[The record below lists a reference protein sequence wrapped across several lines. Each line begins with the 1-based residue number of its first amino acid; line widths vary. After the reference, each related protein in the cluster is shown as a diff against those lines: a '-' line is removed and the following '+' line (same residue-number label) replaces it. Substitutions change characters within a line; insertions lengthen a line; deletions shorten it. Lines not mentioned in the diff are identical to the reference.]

1 MDWRKKCLMTNP
13 IAGNLRDQLIRH
25 FIYFLCIIFNCMFLQ
40 IFGNLI
46 CQQIYVSNS
55 FFNFIYKKNSAI
67 ICTDDGTH

>member
-1 MDWRKKCLMTNP
+1 MDWRDKCLMRNT
-13 IAGNLRDQLIRH
+13 IAGNLRELRIRN

-40 IFGNLI
+40 IFDNRI

-67 ICTDDGTH
+67 ICTDDDTL